1 MARAA
6 PSAGHLPRRAAGL
19 GEESA
24 PGAATGAGGGVKGR
38 GSALLAL
45 STTVL
50 IWASTFIVS
59 DRVLAETG
67 PAQLTFLRFA
77 IGALVLLPFGI
88 AGGLRM
94 RGLFRS
100 AYVVCGLT
108 GVALYYGLQNVGL
121 LFTSPDSA
129 ALLQAAL
136 PVLTA
141 MLGLL
146 WLGERLPASR
156 AAGLVLA
163 VLGVLL
169 VVRQGGPRFDVLGNV
184 IVLGGVAAYAYYTAY
199 VRRFCTC
206 IEPVV
211 LASASSVWGLVF
223 LTPWLGWEIAEK
235 GFRPPSTAGWLAITY
250 LGVMASG
257 LTLLLW
263 TFALRKVQASVAG
276 TFTGGIP
283 AVGYLFAVLTG
294 SPLVWSQL
302 MGGAMALAGV
312 ILSATGRPEPVPE
325 RPEPVPERPEPV
337 PERPEPV
344 PERPERAVSQQERER
359 VDARYHGS

>member
-1 MARAA
+1 M
-6 PSAGHLPRRAAGL
+6 
-19 GEESA
+19 
-24 PGAATGAGGGVKGR
+24 KGR

-50 IWASTFIVS
+50 IWASTFVVS

-77 IGALVLLPFGI
+77 IGSLVLLPFGI
-88 AGGLRM
+88 AGGLRA
-94 RGLFRS
+94 RDLFRS
-100 AYVVCGLT
+100 SYVVCGLT

-136 PVLTA
+136 PVLTV

-146 WLGERLPASR
+146 WLRERLR
-156 AAGLVLA
+156 AGRALGLVLA

-169 VVRQGGPRFDVLGNV
+169 VVGHGGPRFDLLGNM

-199 VRRFCTC
+199 VRRFCTHLK
-206 IEPVV
+206 PVV
-211 LASASSVWGLVF
+211 LASASSLWGLVF
-223 LTPWLGWEIAEK
+223 LTPWLGWEIGEK
-235 GFRPPSTAGWLAITY
+235 GFRPPSTDGWLAITY
-250 LGVMASG
+250 LGVVASG
-257 LTLLLW
+257 LTLILW
-263 TFALRKVQASVAG
+263 TFALRRVPASVAG

-294 SPLVWSQL
+294 APLIWSQL
-302 MGGAMALAGV
+302 MGGALALAGV
-312 ILSATGRPEPVPE
+312 ILSATSRPDPVPGQ
-325 RPEPVPERPEPV
+325 
-337 PERPEPV
+337 
-344 PERPERAVSQQERER
+344 PERAVIRQERGR
-359 VDARYHGS
+359 VDAWHRGS

>member
-1 MARAA
+1 M
-6 PSAGHLPRRAAGL
+6 
-19 GEESA
+19 
-24 PGAATGAGGGVKGR
+24 KGQ

-88 AGGLRM
+88 VGGLRV
-94 RGLFRS
+94 RDLFRS

-108 GVALYYGLQNVGL
+108 GVALYYGLQNLGL

-146 WLGERLPASR
+146 WLGERLR
-156 AAGLVLA
+156 AGRAVGLALA

-169 VVRQGGPRFDVLGNV
+169 VVRHGGPQFDLLGHA

-199 VRRFCTC
+199 VRRFCTHLK
-206 IEPVV
+206 PVV
-211 LASASSVWGLVF
+211 LASASSLWGLVF
-223 LTPWLGWEIAEK
+223 LTPWLGWEIGEK
-235 GFRPPSTAGWLAITY
+235 GFRPPSTDGWLAITY
-250 LGVMASG
+250 LGVVASG

-263 TFALRKVQASVAG
+263 TFALRKVPASVAG

-294 SPLVWSQL
+294 APLIWSQL
-302 MGGAMALAGV
+302 TGGALALVGV
-312 ILSATGRPEPVPE
+312 ILSATGRPEPVPS
-325 RPEPVPERPEPV
+325 
-337 PERPEPV
+337 
-344 PERPERAVSQQERER
+344 RPERAVSRQERER
-359 VDARYHGS
+359 VDA